1 MVEFVSLGSDCSVA
15 YQLNLHKL
23 RTSAYPFDWVRCN
36 DFNTT
41 VDCIENNFEHFFDQT
56 DLRSIPSNGT
66 HPYMRDDQF
75 DINRH
80 GLRVV
85 NKKNN
90 IRFYHDFLHNLT
102 EEYDDVRKKYDRRIK
117 RFFETLEGKKR
128 IVFVRVERSE
138 IPEKTI
144 GRFDSVIRRYTNNY
158 SLCVVVLKKYKNI
171 QFKSW
176 TKDEIDWNSIFQI
189 QQISNPT

>member
-1 MVEFVSLGSDCSVA
+1 MAIFISLGSDCSTA
-15 YQLNLHKL
+15 YQLNLNKL

-41 VDCIENNFEHFFDQT
+41 VDCIENNFEHFLNQT
-56 DLRSIPSNGT
+56 DLQTIPSEKNN
-66 HPYMRDDQF
+66 HPYMQDDQF
-75 DINRH
+75 DTSTY
-80 GLRVV
+80 GLKVV

-90 IRFYHDFLHNLT
+90 IRFYHDFLHNLS
-102 EEYDDVRKKYDRRIK
+102 EEYEDVRKKYDRRIK
-117 RFFETLEGKKR
+117 RFYETLEGKKR

-144 GRFDSVIRRYTNNY
+144 RRFNNVIQKYTNNY

-176 TKDEIDWNSIFQI
+176 TKDEIDWNDIF
-189 QQISNPT
+189 SNSTN